1 MSGRWAT
8 YGRPTQRFLP
18 AAAPPY
24 RRQKPR
30 VISDNE
36 RRGVMTGWDRIVEDK
51 IQRAIEEGVFDDLP
65 GKGRPLNLDEAPFE
79 DSDMRLA
86 HHLLRSSGY
95 TLPWIAER
103 QEIENDIR
111 GARSGLLRSW
121 QRYGTAVSSA
131 WAQGEWQRALD
142 AFRRQ
147 VEAIN
152 ARIRDYNLVVPVSA
166 AQRQLL
172 DPERE
177 VGTITAET
185 GI

>member
-1 MSGRWAT
+1 
-8 YGRPTQRFLP
+8 
-18 AAAPPY
+18 
-24 RRQKPR
+24 
-30 VISDNE
+30 
-36 RRGVMTGWDRIVEDK
+36 MTGWDRLVEEK
-51 IQRAIEEGVFDDLP
+51 IQKAIEEGVFDDLP

-79 DSDMRLA
+79 EPDMRLA

-103 QEIENDIR
+103 KEIENDIR

-121 QRYGTAVSSA
+121 RRHGAAVPNE
-131 WAQGEWQRALD
+131 WTQGEWQRAVN

-177 VGTITAET
+177 VGTITT
-185 GI
+185 GTDI